1 MPTVTQHR
9 SMDPHEMWDF
19 VKSSRIVQGFFPTVM
34 VTFCFACRDR
44 PLETRRFIWEI
55 ATMPMMPRWTCSRMA
70 HEF

>member
-34 VTFCFACRDR
+34 VTFCFACRM
-44 PLETRRFIWEI
+44 PLQEMTWF
-55 ATMPMMPRWTCSRMA
+55 
-70 HEF
+70 HKLNY